1 MSIAKIVKNG
11 KPYCLRRNI
20 NRYKSKIFGN
30 KKKDAEDIQFPKGVA
45 FLRDIG
51 CAVTFIQILLMV
63 GFGIACGSDKVME
76 IAGITTSPW
85 LWIVLQSTV
94 FAGGFLAMNYG
105 LRAMMG
111 ELIPAFSGIS

>member
-1 MSIAKIVKNG
+1 MAMTSPDMAISLQVQFYRQL
-11 KPYCLRRNI
+11 PQR
-20 NRYKSKIFGN
+20 FGN

-63 GFGIACGSDKVME
+63 GFGLACGSEKVME

-105 LRAMMG
+105 LRA
-111 ELIPAFSGIS
+111 